1 MVKTDLFDILEMV
14 YMYKDANQQQ
24 PQQLNQTNDT
34 NLTINMPNGE
44 AAPKQNTVNN
54 NANSN
59 NSNGNNIIQQLAND
73 PRQLKSASQ
82 VDAYV
87 SQLLNNQKSG
97 GLYILTYILQFIA
110 KQPFSLHAKIATGV
124 AVAPVMVN
132 KFFRRMFDVY
142 QGNVTTVLGKM
153 GLWALGYFMIVYT
166 AKLVAIICRYILK
179 SRNTPAIQKAIKAI
193 DVMIQ
198 NTNNLN
204 DKQLLITNK
213 NALEYELQILNSK
226 YGEHT
231 YSN

>member
-132 KFFRRMFDVY
+132 KFLRRMFDAY